1 MNKREAI
8 KSWLSER
15 VEEELEDY
23 DVLSLDDRVISIC
36 VIMVFP
42 LIVFYF
48 VAHQMFSTGFFTAT
62 FGTLEMVLLYGSLIF
77 WIFTCTVLLLE
88 LKDLSR
94 DIDSFGGLFFAAVG
108 FAWLFVVFPFDF
120 AYFADVLPDV
130 FRFLVWWISN
140 DIARVLLVLGF
151 IVHLFLAVFSGIL
164 RVMVRKELA
173 RRKKIN
179 R

>member
-1 MNKREAI
+1 MSKFKE
-8 KSWLSER
+8 WLSEL

-23 DVLSLDDRVISIC
+23 DKLSISDRVISVI

-42 LIVFYF
+42 LIAFYL
-48 VAHQMFSTGFFTAT
+48 VAHQMFSTGFLTAT
-62 FGTLEMVLLYGSLIF
+62 FGTLEAVLLYGSLIY

-94 DIDSFGGLFFAAVG
+94 DVDSFGGLVFAALG
-108 FAWLFVVFPFDF
+108 FAWLSIVFPFDF
-120 AYFADVLPDV
+120 TYFANVLPENL
-130 FRFLVWWISN
+130 RFLVQWIF
-140 DIARVLLVLGF
+140 DGFVRVVLVLAF
-151 IVHLFLAVFSGIL
+151 IVHSILAVISGSM

-173 RRKKIN
+173 QRKKIN